1 MKKVF
6 TILSPLIA
14 VGPVAIIASCS
25 SNSLVNRSELFKPEA
40 GEFNGLSANKYANIL
55 KALDLKPSINLK
67 DLNNQNLTQQI
78 QKTEPQAKVEI
89 VTGSTAKGSLT
100 LKVGDKDDQT
110 AAAAQLEITG
120 FQTDIPA
127 MMEYVF
133 KPVEFAP
140 TNPNFNTDIW
150 IENLLPIENHEGVKK
165 IEDTQSITWK
175 KILNENNI
183 EVILHSS
190 KPEEKP
196 TKAETKPIVLTLKE
210 LKEKG
215 FDFDIKA
222 TRIENTNE
230 VQFNIGS
237 ILNHYLYNPQ
247 GGIWTVD
254 SKNKIT
260 IAQTEADKAKTSIP
274 NENAAKQ
281 YILNKT
287 KFVDDKLPTFYPS
300 IIKALGEYNSII
312 NSSKAKPFW
321 LPHLVKNDLIDSAA
335 NAGTSKNPILT
346 TYFKNQKI
354 ALSIIW
360 NETIADDYAGV
371 LILPINLFINEEEDW
386 MGPRAELS
394 SEGANKKLPDNLE
407 AFRKNPDVWTLKD
420 NSTWK
425 TKILKTLKSD
435 SSASSVIDE
444 FFSKQTLSKEEI
456 IVDTNKISSDTPEVV
471 YGRPLDELDKK
482 AEEHKKLFEQIKNN
496 FNSLTVFGKELVFEY
511 QSKTPGKPNTNN
523 KKVDLTKTTIDFE
536 TGLITFNDN
545 TFQIE
550 ALNTDLQA
558 KDQEKGK
565 MKILLSKS
573 TNSKGSPKLKLTIKA
588 KNFISL
594 PPTTE
599 EPQIES
605 FDVTIE
611 AEFDQTAWNGASSQ
625 N

>member
-100 LKVGDKDDQT
+100 LKVGDKDDQ
-110 AAAAQLEITG
+110 AATAAQLEITG

-133 KPVEFAP
+133 KSVEFAP

-281 YILNKT
+281 YILDKT

-300 IIKALGEYNSII
+300 LIRALSEYNSTLDA
-312 NSSKAKPFW
+312 NSGKPFW
-321 LPHLVKNDLIDSAA
+321 LPDLIENDLVDAAA
-335 NAGTSKNPILT
+335 NAGTSKNRVLD
-346 TYFKNQKI
+346 TYFKGKKI
-354 ALSIIW
+354 HLSIVPNPI
-360 NETIADDYAGV
+360 IADDYTGV
-371 LILPINLFINEEEDW
+371 LILQIDLFIDGQEDW
-386 MGPRAELS
+386 STTFELS
-394 SEGANKKLPDNLE
+394 SEGTNKKLGDNLE
-407 AFRKNPDVWTLKD
+407 SFRKDPDVWTMKD
-420 NSTWK
+420 NSSWR
-425 TKILKTLKSD
+425 TKILNVLKSD
-435 SSASSVIDE
+435 NEAKTVIDD
-444 FFSKQTLSKEEI
+444 FFSNQTLSKEEVVVSI
-456 IVDTNKISSDTPEVV
+456 DQISSDAPEII
-471 YGRPLDELDKK
+471 YGRPLEEPETKVD
-482 AEEHKKLFEQIKNN
+482 EHKSRIQKIKDN

>member
-14 VGPVAIIASCS
+14 VAPVAIVASCS

-100 LKVGDKDDQT
+100 LKVGDKNDQ
-110 AAAAQLEITG
+110 AATAAQLEITG

-196 TKAETKPIVLTLKE
+196 SKAETKPIVLTLKE

-237 ILNHYLYNPQ
+237 VLNHYLYNPQ

-281 YILNKT
+281 YVLDKT

-300 IIKALGEYNSII
+300 LIKALSEYNSTLET
-312 NSSKAKPFW
+312 NNDKPFW
-321 LPHLVKNDLIDSAA
+321 LPDLIENDLVDAAA
-335 NAGTSKNPILT
+335 NAGTSKNRVLD
-346 TYFKNQKI
+346 TYFKNKKI
-354 ALSIIW
+354 QLSIVPNPI
-360 NETIADDYAGV
+360 IADDYAGV
-371 LILPINLFINEEEDW
+371 LILQIDLFIDGQEDW
-386 MGPRAELS
+386 STTFELS
-394 SEGANKKLPDNLE
+394 SEGTNKKLGDHLE

-420 NSTWK
+420 TSTWK
-425 TKILKTLKSD
+425 TNILKALKSD
-435 SSASSVIDE
+435 NDASSVISG
-444 FFSKQTLSKEEI
+444 FFSNQTLSKEEVVVSI
-456 IVDTNKISSDTPEVV
+456 DQISSDAPEII
-471 YGRPLDELDKK
+471 YGRPLEEPETKVD
-482 AEEHKKLFEQIKNN
+482 EHKTKIQKIKNN

-545 TFQIE
+545 NFQIE

>member
-1 MKKVF
+1 MKKFF

-14 VGPVAIIASCS
+14 VAPVAIVASCS

-40 GEFNGLSANKYANIL
+40 GEFNGLSANKYANVL

-67 DLNNQNLTQQI
+67 DLNNENLTKQI

-100 LKVGDKDDQT
+100 LRVGDKDDQA

-140 TNPNFNTDIW
+140 TNPNFNTNIW
-150 IENLLPIENHEGVKK
+150 IENLLPIENHDGTKK
-165 IEDTQSITWK
+165 IEDVQSITWK

-230 VQFNIGS
+230 VQFSIGS
-237 ILNHYLYNPQ
+237 VLNHYLYNPQ

-281 YILNKT
+281 YILDKT
-287 KFVDDKLPTFYPS
+287 KFVDEKLPTFYPS
-300 IIKALGEYNSII
+300 LIRALSEYNSTLDTS
-312 NSSKAKPFW
+312 NGKPFW
-321 LPHLVKNDLIDSAA
+321 LPDLIENDLVDAAA
-335 NAGTSKNPILT
+335 NAGTSKNRVLD
-346 TYFKNQKI
+346 TYFKGKKI
-354 ALSIIW
+354 HLSIVPNPI
-360 NETIADDYAGV
+360 IADDYAGV
-371 LILPINLFINEEEDW
+371 LILQIDLFIDGQEDW
-386 MGPRAELS
+386 STTFELS
-394 SEGANKKLPDNLE
+394 SEGTNKKLGDNLE
-407 AFRKNPDVWTLKD
+407 SFRKNSDVWTMKD
-420 NSTWK
+420 TSSWRS
-425 TKILKTLKSD
+425 KILNVLKSD
-435 SSASSVIDE
+435 NETKTIIDN
-444 FFSKQTLSKEEI
+444 FFSNQTLSKEEV
-456 IVDTNKISSDTPEVV
+456 IVSIDQISSDAPEII
-471 YGRPLDELDKK
+471 YGRPLEEPETKVD
-482 AEEHKKLFEQIKNN
+482 EHKTKIQKIKDN

-558 KDQEKGK
+558 KDQETGK

-573 TNSKGSPKLKLTIKA
+573 TNTKGSPKLKLTIKA

-611 AEFDQTAWNGASSQ
+611 AEFDQTAWNGVSNQ

>member
-14 VGPVAIIASCS
+14 VAPVAIVASCS

-100 LKVGDKDDQT
+100 LKVGDKDDQ
-110 AAAAQLEITG
+110 AATAAQLEITG

-150 IENLLPIENHEGVKK
+150 IENLLPIENHNGAKK
-165 IEDTQSITWK
+165 IEEMQSITWK

-190 KPEEKP
+190 KPGEKP

-281 YILNKT
+281 YILDKT

-300 IIKALGEYNSII
+300 LIRALSEYNSTLDA
-312 NSSKAKPFW
+312 NSGKPFW
-321 LPHLVKNDLIDSAA
+321 LPDLIENDLVDAAA
-335 NAGTSKNPILT
+335 NAGTSKNRVLD
-346 TYFKNQKI
+346 TYFKGKKI
-354 ALSIIW
+354 HLSIVPNPI
-360 NETIADDYAGV
+360 IADDYTGV
-371 LILPINLFINEEEDW
+371 LILQIDLFIDGQEDW
-386 MGPRAELS
+386 STTFELS
-394 SEGANKKLPDNLE
+394 SEGTNKKLGDNLE
-407 AFRKNPDVWTLKD
+407 SFRRDPDVWTMKD
-420 NSTWK
+420 NSSWR
-425 TKILKTLKSD
+425 TKILNVLKSD
-435 SSASSVIDE
+435 NEAKTVIDD
-444 FFSKQTLSKEEI
+444 FFSNQTLSKEEVVVSI
-456 IVDTNKISSDTPEVV
+456 DQISSDAPEII
-471 YGRPLDELDKK
+471 YGRPLEEPETKVD
-482 AEEHKKLFEQIKNN
+482 EHKSRIQKIKDN

-558 KDQEKGK
+558 KDQETSK
-565 MKILLSKS
+565 MKIFLSKS

-611 AEFDQTAWNGASSQ
+611 AELDQTAWNGASSQ

>member
-14 VGPVAIIASCS
+14 VAPVAIIASCS

-100 LKVGDKDDQT
+100 LKVGDKDDQA

-237 ILNHYLYNPQ
+237 VLNHYLYNPQ

-260 IAQTEADKAKTSIP
+260 IAQTEAEKAKTSIP

-281 YILNKT
+281 YVLDKT
-287 KFVDDKLPTFYPS
+287 QLIDDKIPTFYPS
-300 IIKALGEYNSII
+300 IIKALGEYNSTIDA
-312 NSSKAKPFW
+312 NKDKPFW
-321 LPHLVKNDLIDSAA
+321 LPDLIKNDLVDEKV
-335 NAGTSKNPILT
+335 NNGTSTNPIFT
-346 TYFKNQKI
+346 TYFNKQKI
-354 ALSIIW
+354 SLTINW
-360 NETIADDYAGV
+360 NETIADDNAGV
-371 LILPINLFINEEEDW
+371 LIVPVNLFIDGNDDW
-386 MGPRAELS
+386 MGPRVELS
-394 SEGANKKLPDNLE
+394 SEGANKKLPDNIE
-407 AFRKNPDVWTLKD
+407 SFRKNPDVWTLKD
-420 NSTWK
+420 TSTWK
-425 TKILKTLKSD
+425 TNILKALKSD
-435 SSASSVIDE
+435 SDASSVISA
-444 FFSKQTLSKEEI
+444 FFSNQTLSKEEVI
-456 IVDTNKISSDTPEVV
+456 MDITKISSETPEVI
-471 YGRPLDELDKK
+471 YGRPLEEPEKK
-482 AEEHKKLFEQIKNN
+482 VEAHKEKIKKIQEN
-496 FNSLTVFGKELVFEY
+496 FNSLTIFGKELVFQY
-511 QSKTPGKPNTNN
+511 QSKTPAKPNTNN

-573 TNSKGSPKLKLTIKA
+573 TNSKGSQKLKLTIKA

-611 AEFDQTAWNGASSQ
+611 AEFDQTAWNGASNQ

>member
-1 MKKVF
+1 MKKIF

-14 VGPVAIIASCS
+14 VAPVAIVASCS

-100 LKVGDKDDQT
+100 LKVGDKDDQ
-110 AAAAQLEITG
+110 AAAAAKLEITG

-196 TKAETKPIVLTLKE
+196 TKTETKPIVLTLKE

-222 TRIENTNE
+222 TRIQNTNE

-237 ILNHYLYNPQ
+237 VLNHYLYNPQ

-260 IAQTEADKAKTSIP
+260 IAQTEAEKAKTSIP

-281 YILNKT
+281 YVLNKT

-300 IIKALGEYNSII
+300 LIKALSEYNSTLET
-312 NSSKAKPFW
+312 NNDKPFW
-321 LPHLVKNDLIDSAA
+321 LPDLIENDLVDATA
-335 NAGTSKNPILT
+335 NAGTSKNRVLD
-346 TYFKNQKI
+346 TYFKGKKI
-354 ALSIIW
+354 HLSIVPNPI
-360 NETIADDYAGV
+360 IADDYTGV
-371 LILPINLFINEEEDW
+371 LILQIDLFIDDKEDW
-386 MGPRAELS
+386 STTFELS
-394 SEGANKKLPDNLE
+394 SEGTNKKLGDNLE
-407 AFRKNPDVWTLKD
+407 AFRKDPDIWTLKD
-420 NSTWK
+420 NSSWR
-425 TKILKTLKSD
+425 TKILSVLKSD
-435 SSASSVIDE
+435 NEAKTVIDN
-444 FFSKQTLSKEEI
+444 FFSSQTLSKEEVVVAI
-456 IVDTNKISSDTPEVV
+456 DQISSDAPEII
-471 YGRPLDELDKK
+471 YGRPLEEPETKVD
-482 AEEHKKLFEQIKNN
+482 EHKTKIQKIKDN
-496 FNSLTVFGKELVFEY
+496 FNSLTVFGKELVFQY
-511 QSKTPGKPNTNN
+511 QSKTPAKPNTNN

-573 TNSKGSPKLKLTIKA
+573 TNSKGNPKLKLTIKA

-611 AEFDQTAWNGASSQ
+611 VEFDQTAWNSASSQ